1 MIAGR
6 RASDLAV
13 ILRLLRHGRRYWPH
27 LAVTFAVSLLAIPIT
42 LLTPLPMKLVVDS
55 VLGSQPL
62 PAWLGAVLPAT
73 WTASAGG
80 LLGVAAGLMLGLA
93 VLRNANGMA
102 NWLLQTYTG
111 ERLTLDFRASLF
123 RHAQRLSLAYH
134 DTQGTADTIYRI
146 QYDAPAI
153 RHITIDGL
161 VPFLTAAATLAGM
174 VYVTARLD
182 WQLAVVAL
190 AIAPLIAMVTRVSK
204 RRLREEW
211 TAVKDN
217 ESQAMSVVQ
226 EVFGAVRV
234 VMAFGQEERE
244 HERFVRHSTHS
255 MRGQMRVATIQGGFD
270 LLMGTLIAVGT
281 AAALVIGV
289 THVRAG
295 MLTVGELLIVMAYL
309 AQLYAPI
316 DTISK
321 KATVLQSSLASA
333 DRVLTLLDRMPD
345 VVEQPDARPLD
356 RAAGAVEFRDVS
368 FAYENAHHVLEH
380 VSFTIAP
387 GTRVGIVG
395 TTGAGKTTLINL
407 LTRFYDPL
415 AGQVMLDGADVRS
428 YRLADLRNQFGIVLQ
443 DPVLF
448 PRSIA
453 ENIAYARP
461 SATEEE
467 IVAAA
472 RAANAHD
479 FIVQL
484 PDGYQTLVGERGMRL
499 SGGERQ
505 RISIARAFLR
515 DAPILLLD
523 EPTSS
528 LDSATEAVIMEAMV
542 RLMHGRTTFM
552 IAHRLSTLSVC
563 DVCLRLERGRPIEL
577 VPPGEIQQLPVE
589 VPDEAGAES
598 TGAQPVGAPVGR

>member
-1 MIAGR
+1 
-6 RASDLAV
+6 
-13 ILRLLRHGRRYWPH
+13 
-27 LAVTFAVSLLAIPIT
+27 
-42 LLTPLPMKLVVDS
+42 
-55 VLGSQPL
+55 
-62 PAWLGAVLPAT
+62 
-73 WTASAGG
+73 
-80 LLGVAAGLMLGLA
+80 
-93 VLRNANGMA
+93 
-102 NWLLQTYTG
+102 
-111 ERLTLDFRASLF
+111 
-123 RHAQRLSLAYH
+123 
-134 DTQGTADTIYRI
+134 
-146 QYDAPAI
+146 
-153 RHITIDGL
+153 
-161 VPFLTAAATLAGM
+161 
-174 VYVTARLD
+174 
-182 WQLAVVAL
+182 
-190 AIAPLIAMVTRVSK
+190 
-204 RRLREEW
+204 
-211 TAVKDN
+211 
-217 ESQAMSVVQ
+217 MSVVQ